1 MMFGFLRSSAYRPI
15 LVAMPLIEDSAVC
28 VRVWDWSETS
38 QTAVLMTREHGM
50 IRVLAKGSKR
60 ERSAFSGGLELCTQ
74 GRFAAIIKPNSDL
87 SLLTLWDLEQP
98 MLGIRQN
105 LSAYHSAMLGV
116 DLIPRLIQDHDP
128 HPAVFDSLMHLLDHC
143 QQAYL
148 INNDQAKH
156 QTLSMLAWYQWTV
169 LVAIGAM
176 PVVGYDVM
184 TGEELQDAEVFGFS
198 AQLGGVTQDPITML
212 SSNDPNRT
220 MTNGVWRVRAE
231 TIKIMHSLGEN
242 PDASRFSDCT
252 EDQITRVASLLGA
265 YIRERTGTDIPAM
278 NWLISPSFDA

>member
-1 MMFGFLRSSAYRPI
+1 
-15 LVAMPLIEDSAVC
+15 MPLIEDSAVC

-50 IRVLAKGSKR
+50 VRVLAKGSKR

-74 GRFAAIIKPNSDL
+74 GQFAAIVKPNADL
-87 SLLTLWDLEQP
+87 ALLTIWDLEQP

-143 QQAYL
+143 QRAHQ
-148 INNDQAKH
+148 IDPGQSKH
-156 QTLSMLAWYQWTV
+156 QTLSILAWYQWAV

-184 TGEELQDAEVFGFS
+184 TGELLQDADVYGFS
-198 AQLGGVTQDPITML
+198 AQLGGVTQDPITM
-212 SSNDPNRT
+212 SSNQGQSRT

-231 TIKIMHSLGEN
+231 TIQIMHSLGED
-242 PDASRFSDCT
+242 PEISKFMDCSP
-252 EDQITRVASLLGA
+252 DQITRVASLLGA